1 MGVNSLPKTVT
12 RQRRGCYLN
21 PGPSAPESSTLT
33 TRLPSHPHPNC
44 QILISQSLNSEKTMN
59 LHWRHRSA
67 IGTNTLAE
75 SVAESVGRTEQERV
89 EAPIVGPSIP
99 FVVIEIVWTI
109 TVRVVDVSFLA
120 VNKIRNLS
128 KIVTKNWRKSY
139 DRLTTNWRKSY
150 EKLRRKVSKITY
162 ENLGTILGTLKF
174 WAYDKVTMNLGRS

>member
-21 PGPSAPESSTLT
+21 PGPFAPESSTLT

-67 IGTNTLAE
+67 IGTNALAE
-75 SVAESVGRTEQERV
+75 SVAESVRRTEQERV

-99 FVVIEIVWTI
+99 FVVIEIVWT
-109 TVRVVDVSFLA
+109 TSVRVVDVSFLA

-128 KIVTKNWRKSY
+128 KIVTKKLKKILRETYDELTKKLRIATKKGFENNLRKSR
-139 DRLTTNWRKSY
+139 DD
-150 EKLRRKVSKITY
+150 LRNS
-162 ENLGTILGTLKF
+162 
-174 WAYDKVTMNLGRS
+174 